1 MVAANLSWAYLG
13 LGTAVLAALMMLM
26 QEKMKVEGFAL
37 AFWCKVS
44 CVVVTLPLILYYGL
58 PSDPRFYL
66 WLVPQAFLFAVSDVV
81 MFRSLPK
88 VGAGVISRLLPST
101 VVLGFFLWFAVAPEE
116 LPLYFERPVLGSL
129 IVVVLCG
136 AAFFAMRL
144 RKCAVTMQ
152 ALRMLWFVLATN
164 AVSPLLAK
172 ITTRYAT
179 VEQGAFGFTFIEA
192 LMMLVMWAVWLAVAR
207 PVSFASL
214 VEKQTWQRSLPI
226 GAVTAV
232 LVIVFVTSYYY
243 IDNPGYVG
251 AVQLVYAPIIIAANK
266 WMGKKDDSD
275 VFAGL
280 GIVACA
286 MALIVLKTQLG

>member
-1 MVAANLSWAYLG
+1 MALGSLAWAYLG

-44 CVVVTLPLILYYGL
+44 CVVVTLPFVLYYGL
-58 PSDPRFYL
+58 PSDLRFYL
-66 WLVPQAFLFAVSDVV
+66 WLIPQSLLFAVADVV
-81 MFRSLPK
+81 MFRSLPI
-88 VGAGVISRLLPST
+88 VGAGVVSRLLPST

-116 LPLYFERPVLGSL
+116 IKLYIDRPVIGSV

-144 RKCAVTMQ
+144 RKCAVSMQ
-152 ALRMLWFVLATN
+152 ALRMLWFVLFAN
-164 AVSPLLAK
+164 AISPIMAK

-179 VEQGAFGFTFIEA
+179 VAQGAFGFTFIEA
-192 LMMLVMWAVWLAVAR
+192 LMMIAMWAVWLAAAKPV
-207 PVSFASL
+207 PVSAL
-214 VEKQTWQRSLPI
+214 IEKQTWQRSLPI
-226 GAVTAV
+226 GVVTAA
-232 LVIVFVTSYYY
+232 LVVVFVTSYYY
-243 IDNPGYVG
+243 IDNPGYVS
-251 AVQLVYAPIIIAANK
+251 AVQLVYAPLIMAAHK

-286 MALIVLKTQLG
+286 MALIVLKAQMG

>member
-1 MVAANLSWAYLG
+1 MAVPELAWAYLG

-37 AFWCKVS
+37 AFWCKIA
-44 CVVVTLPLILYYGL
+44 CVITTLPFVIYYGL

-66 WLVPQAFLFAVSDVV
+66 WLVPQSFLFAVSDVV

-88 VGAGVISRLLPST
+88 VGAGVVSRLLPST
-101 VVLGFFLWFAVAPEE
+101 VVIGFFLWFAVAPEE
-116 LPLYFERPVLGSL
+116 IKLYVDRPVIGSL

-144 RKCAVTMQ
+144 RKCVVSMQ
-152 ALRMLWFVLATN
+152 ALRMLWFVLAAN
-164 AVSPLLAK
+164 AVSPLMAK

-179 VEQGAFGFTFIEA
+179 VAQGAFGFTFAEA
-192 LMMLVMWAVWLAVAR
+192 LMMIAMWVVWLAVAR
-207 PVSFASL
+207 PVSFSSL
-214 VEKQTWQRSLPI
+214 VEKRTWQRSLPI
-226 GAVTAV
+226 GIVTAV
-232 LVIVFVTSYYY
+232 LVIIFVTSYYY
-243 IDNPGYVG
+243 IDNPGYVS
-251 AVQLVYAPIIIAANK
+251 AVQLVYAPIIMAAHK